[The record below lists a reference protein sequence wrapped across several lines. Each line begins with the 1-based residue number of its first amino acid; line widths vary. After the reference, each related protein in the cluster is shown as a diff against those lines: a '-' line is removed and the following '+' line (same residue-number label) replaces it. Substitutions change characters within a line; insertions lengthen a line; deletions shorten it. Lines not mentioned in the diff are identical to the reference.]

1 VTLARVRRTILERAL
16 IPQGARV
23 LCACSGGP
31 DSAALLYALAQL
43 GAELDFAI
51 EAASVDH
58 GLRPGAAHD
67 VACAARQAAA
77 LGVPFHPLRV
87 DVGEGA
93 SLQAQARDARYAAL
107 LRLASERG
115 ASRVAVGHTRDDQAE
130 TVLARLLRGSGLS
143 GLAAIDPCRADGII
157 RPLIDCGRAE
167 VHSLARAH
175 FSELAED
182 PSNLDLRFERVR
194 IRAHVMPALRAENP
208 RLTEHLAALAD
219 EARDYRVPLEFAADA
234 VLSDASVDARS
245 VRISALADRPLLLR
259 HAALSAWLTR
269 EGVVPVSRS
278 HVAEL
283 DHALRVRRGHVW
295 LPNGFQA
302 RVDAAGDLLLLA
314 SSQPRAKSK
323 P

>member
-1 VTLARVRRTILERAL
+1 MTLARVRRTILERGL
-16 IPQGARV
+16 IPRGARV

-43 GAELDFAI
+43 GPELGFGL

-58 GLRPGAAHD
+58 GLRPDAAQD
-67 VACAARQAAA
+67 VECAGRQAAA
-77 LGVPFHPLRV
+77 VGVLFHGLRV
-87 DVGEGA
+87 QVGEGA
-93 SLQAQARDARYAAL
+93 SLQAAARDARYAAL

-115 ASRVAVGHTRDDQAE
+115 AARVAVGHTRDDQAE
-130 TVLARLLRGSGLS
+130 TVLARLLRGA
-143 GLAAIDPCRADGII
+143 GLAGLGAIDPCRADGVI
-157 RPLIDCGRAE
+157 RPLIDSDRAE
-167 VHSLARAH
+167 VHALARAQ

-194 IRAHVMPALRAENP
+194 IRAHVMPALLAENP

-219 EARDYRVPLEFAADA
+219 EARDYRVPLETSALVALADA
-234 VLSDASVDARS
+234 SADARS
-245 VRISALADRPLLLR
+245 VRISVLAERPLLVR

-269 EGVVPVSRS
+269 QGVVPVSRS

-283 DHALRVRRGHVW
+283 DHALRARRGHVW

-302 RVDAAGDLLLLA
+302 RVDPPGDLLVLA
-314 SSQPRAKSK
+314 APDPEAKTK